1 MKKRFFLLFVMVGL
15 LVTLAS
21 CAASNKYDKLTL
33 DSDYYEIYKGQTL
46 EIKPIVNKG
55 SAVKDVTVEYSS
67 YDETIAT
74 YVDGKLQGVEY
85 GETIIK
91 VVYAGNA
98 TICDVAKVK
107 VVEHDLASEVEVD
120 ETPVSLYETDTYQIT
135 CAEAPAA
142 VYTFESSNED
152 VATVDANGV
161 VTAALDGAQHND
173 GKAVITV
180 TASDLYGAVEDVV
193 FTVEVTVKEAHFAIS
208 YELEGG
214 ELSGTYVTEY
224 DYHEACTLPVPTRKG
239 YTFEGWLLN
248 GETVEAIPA
257 NTEGAVTVKAQWK
270 AITWTITY
278 ELDGGVNAEANPES
292 YETDGEAVVLAE
304 PTKEG
309 HTFAGWYL
317 DGELVTEL
325 PTNTHD
331 HLTVVAKWTV
341 NSYYVKLWGM
351 VQVYQAYGEYFALN
365 GTEPR
370 AKEGHTF
377 IGWDIYEDGKEGDGE
392 VDDIPETM
400 PAYNTVAV
408 EVYAVNT
415 YTITYNDFNALSNE
429 NAKEY
434 TYGKGYTL
442 LDPNKP
448 GYTFEGWYTN
458 EEFEGEAVEAI
469 SATDTGNKVFY
480 AKYTKIVYTVTFDAN
495 GGDAVE
501 TIEFNVATETFAL
514 EPATRLGYTFLGWFD
529 AEGVEVKEV
538 VKGTIK
544 NIEVKAE
551 WELNEYV
558 IKFSKGDGASYIPNL
573 AYTVNTP
580 ALDFTSGVVTIDG
593 EEYTFAKEG
602 YSLVG
607 WTIAK
612 SGFAN
617 NDGAAFGPSLVLDPV
632 ELIAKGIGESV
643 FAVAKWEINDY
654 TITYVVDGKETEETY
669 EFGAA
674 VTAPANP
681 EKEGHTFAG
690 WDVEIPATMPGK
702 DLTITAKFEANKYT
716 ITVYLDDNG
725 TVLVFQNQPYGTDNL
740 LTTLEGRTKVGYS
753 FVGWDI
759 KTPEKDFD
767 GEVDE
772 TPLTVQAFDI
782 VAKPV
787 YDLNLYTITV
797 HLDDNGTVL
806 VFQNQPYG
814 TANLLTTL
822 NARDK
827 VGHEWIGWD
836 IQTPEKDFDGEVDET
851 PLTVQAFD
859 IVAKPVYDPDTYN
872 ITYKGQGATNSAE
885 FPATYDFGV
894 GLTLPVASKPGY
906 KFLGWTVEE
915 ESEEYVTAISAEE
928 TGDKVFYAQWEL
940 QTSTLTFDAN
950 GGEAVEAIEFTIL
963 VKGQELP
970 VTTKEGYT
978 FVGWF
983 ETVGEKEL
991 EVTEITGR
999 PSSFTVVAKWE
1010 ALEYGITYDLAG
1022 GALPEGKSNPDK
1034 YLSDAKVELVAPEKE
1049 GYEFAGWLVND
1060 KLIETFPSNSYAD
1073 VELVASWTVKTY
1085 VVTLVVDGEETEV
1098 EFEYGAKVE
1107 GIATPEKENYTFK
1120 AWSPALPATMPAEN
1134 LTVEATWRATIYTIT
1149 YVAPETV
1156 KNNNPKE
1163 YTVESETIVLEAFE
1177 AEHIEFKGWY
1187 SDEALTVELKEI
1199 AKGTSGNLTV
1209 YASYEAAKYAIN
1221 YTLPEIEG
1229 LMFVTTGTNKPLE
1242 AEYEYASVHELE
1254 DLELPGYTFDGW
1266 YANGNKVEEIDA
1278 AYYEA
1283 NKDLTFVAK
1292 YTINEYTL
1300 TFDAVLEGVEAPEAV
1315 KYNIESPIELPTL
1328 AKEGYVF
1335 KGWGYYAEG
1344 KFIALATNKI
1354 EKGNFGN
1361 ITFYAIWEAA
1371 EAAE

>member
-1 MKKRFFLLFVMVGL
+1 MKKRFFLLFIMVGL

-21 CAASNKYDKLTL
+21 CAASNKYVKLTL

-214 ELSGTYVTEY
+214 ELSGTYATEY
-224 DYHEACTLPVPTRKG
+224 DYHEAYTLPVPTRKG

-292 YETDGEAVVLAE
+292 YETDGDAVVLAE

-351 VQVYQAYGEYFALN
+351 VKVTQQYGDNFALN
-365 GTEPR
+365 GAAPR

-377 IGWDIYEDGKEGDGE
+377 IGWDIYEDGKEGDGI
-392 VDDIPETM
+392 VDEIPATM

-408 EVYAVNT
+408 EVYAANT
-415 YTITYNDFNALSNE
+415 YTITYYDFDALSNE

-480 AKYTKIVYTVTFDAN
+480 AKYTKIIYTVTYDVN
-495 GGDAVE
+495 GGDTLE
-501 TIEFNVATETFAL
+501 PTEFTVATDTFAL

-538 VKGTIK
+538 LVGTIK
-544 NIEVKAE
+544 NIEVKAK
-551 WELNEYV
+551 WELNEYTLR
-558 IKFSKGDGASYIPNL
+558 FQENGGSYVENL
-573 AYTVNTP
+573 TFTVETAP
-580 ALDFTSGVVTIDG
+580 LDFSGAVTING
-593 EEYTFAKEG
+593 NEYTIAKEG
-602 YSLVG
+602 YTFVG
-607 WTIAK
+607 WKILASAFT
-612 SGFAN
+612 N
-617 NDGAAFGPSLVLDPV
+617 NDDAVFGPSLVLDPV
-632 ELIAKGIGESV
+632 ELISKGYITGRIAT
-643 FAVAKWEINDY
+643 AVWEINDY
-654 TITYVVDGKETEETY
+654 TITYVADGKETKETY

-674 VTAPANP
+674 VKAPVAP

-690 WDVEIPATMPGK
+690 WDVEIPSTMPGK
-702 DLTITAKFEANKYT
+702 DLTITAT
-716 ITVYLDDNG
+716 WTV
-725 TVLVFQNQPYGTDNL
+725 NQYYCKLWGIVNISQAYGDYYSVNNAEPRAK
-740 LTTLEGRTKVGYS
+740 EGYK

-759 KTPEKDFD
+759 YKEGETGDGIADEVPATVPAYNTVAVEVYEKNYY
-767 GEVDE
+767 GM
-772 TPLTVQAFDI
+772 TLGTT
-782 VAKPV
+782 
-787 YDLNLYTITV
+787 TI
-797 HLDDNGTVL
+797 
-806 VFQNQPYG
+806 NQPYG
-814 TANLLTTL
+814 DYYAL
-822 NARDK
+822 NNVAKPTK
-827 VGHEWIGWD
+827 VGHTFLGWD
-836 IQTPEKDFDGEVDET
+836 IAKADEEFDGKVDT
-851 PLTVQAFD
+851 IPATVPAYNTKVQA
-859 IVAKPVYDPDTYN
+859 VWDPDTYK
-872 ITYKGQGATNSAE
+872 ITYKGLEGTNSGE
-885 FPATYDFGV
+885 FPAEYDFGV
-894 GLTLPVASKPGY
+894 GLTLPVAAKPGY
-906 KFLGWTVEE
+906 KFLGWTLEE

-928 TGDKVFYAQWEL
+928 TGDKVFYANFEL
-940 QTSTLTFDAN
+940 LKSTLTFDAN
-950 GGEAVEAIEFTIL
+950 GGKAVEAIEFNIL
-963 VKGQELP
+963 DKGIVLP
-970 VTTKEGYT
+970 TTTKEGYK
-978 FVGWF
+978 FLGWF
-983 ETVGEKEL
+983 EKEGETEKQ
-991 EVTEITGR
+991 VTEITGR

-1134 LTVEATWRATIYTIT
+1134 LTVEATWKATVYTIT

-1177 AEHIEFKGWY
+1177 ADHIEFKGWY
-1187 SDEALTVELKEI
+1187 ADEALTVEFKEI

-1221 YTLPEIEG
+1221 YTLPEVSG
-1229 LMFVTTGTNKPLE
+1229 LMFVTTETKKPLK

-1266 YANGNKVEEIDA
+1266 FDAKGNKVEEIDA

-1283 NKDLTFVAK
+1283 NNDLTFVAK
-1292 YTINEYTL
+1292 YTVNEYTL
-1300 TFDAVLEGVEAPEAV
+1300 TFNAVLEGVAAPAPV
-1315 KYNIESPIELPTL
+1315 PYTIESQIELPTL

-1371 EAAE
+1371 E